1 MEYLAQL
8 GTEFWSVVM
17 APTLLWTLL
26 VYPVWMVLR
35 RIEMHPTAA
44 YYQLTVLYFS
54 LPVSVVAV
62 FALGL
67 LFESGWF
74 SGSMLG
80 SETLVGGLIVLQELV
95 VGPSAGSSWMMGV
108 AGVVALFVAGSAV
121 WGVVELVY
129 AIHTLSRYEW
139 SGAMQADLGAY
150 QRLDRVRAQMGVQK
164 SVHLYRSSE
173 TEVPFTYGHIRPVIV
188 LPESMSEDANTET
201 ILIHE
206 MVHIRR
212 ADYLTH
218 IVERLVYWMFAGHPL
233 LRVMGREIQDL
244 REMSVDAEVLARTE
258 GKASD
263 YARILFDFAYAKQE
277 PRLSAALSMAV
288 KESKVKE
295 RITQMS
301 RFKRT
306 ESELLKTRRNGVW
319 SAMAVMVLTVGMVAC
334 TESAFSPSTGD
345 TDGSLSS
352 TDISEIPVTTPRT
365 VDGEPEVF
373 IVVEKM
379 PEPIGGMKAIYDRVT
394 YPEAARTAG
403 VEGRVVVQFV
413 VDKEGNVVDPQ
424 IIRGIGGGC
433 DEAALEAVKGVK
445 FTPGTQRGQNVA
457 VQFQLPIVFRLS

>member
-1 MEYLAQL
+1 MEFLAQL

-17 APTLLWTLL
+17 VPTLLWTIM

-44 YYQLTVLYFS
+44 YYLRMVLYFS
-54 LPVSVVAV
+54 LPVSVITV
-62 FALGL
+62 FGLGL
-67 LFESGWF
+67 LFESGWL

-80 SETLVGGLIVLQELV
+80 SETLTGGLIVLQELV

-108 AGVVALFVAGSAV
+108 VGIVAMFVAGSAV
-121 WGVVELVY
+121 WGAVELVH
-129 AIHTLSRYEW
+129 AIRTLKRFEW
-139 SGAMQADLGAY
+139 SGSMHADLGAY
-150 QRLDRVRAQMGVQK
+150 QRLDRVRAEMGVRK
-164 SVHLYRSSE
+164 SVHLYRSPE

-188 LPESMSEDANTET
+188 LPETMSEDVNTET

-218 IVERLVYWMFAGHPL
+218 IVERIVLWMFAGHPL

-295 RITQMS
+295 RIQRMS
-301 RFKRT
+301 RFKKT
-306 ESELLKTRRNGVW
+306 ASELALVRRRGLMM
-319 SAMAVMVLTVGMVAC
+319 AMAVMVLTVGMVAC
-334 TESAFSPSTGD
+334 TESAFNADAGD
-345 TDGSLSS
+345 AEISASEALK
-352 TDISEIPVTTPRT
+352 DIKEVTPKT
-365 VDGEPEVF
+365 VEGEPEVF

-379 PEPIGGMKAIYDRVT
+379 PEPIGGMKSIYDKVV
-394 YPEAARTAG
+394 YPEIARKAG
-403 VEGRVVVQFV
+403 IEGRVVVQFV
-413 VDKEGNVVDPQ
+413 VDKEGNVTNPQ

-433 DEAALEAVKGVK
+433 DEAALEAVKDVK